1 MKNKI
6 YVLMFIL
13 ICNLTNLLLCGCQ
26 NSPGNVLDTSG
37 IYERTDYDIDGNNE
51 YYDSERNMRVIYSTD
66 GNVKIQFLTDE
77 LNTPTQASR
86 IEVKPHYLTE
96 KEIQQVASLLFGDVH
111 FYNARMSS
119 NVEYS
124 KNEIL
129 ERINRWSQFT
139 NKDSILDLYGENNER
154 LIEKIKNRI
163 ELYNKMYEL
172 APEEETRKLTDW
184 CYKKESFFY
193 NQETDNVQ
201 DLASENDTI
210 MLEIESDQVQYIFH
224 AAKRDQWDYK
234 LNNISVYLNPKGSPS
249 QLDSRIFQ
257 SMLCRTDRPGDKE
270 IHTIK
275 EYTEKLLDQ
284 MNFGSWEIDRCYV
297 VEQYYGNTPEYII
310 RISAVPVLEDT
321 PALRHPQLQNLKSDD
336 VYASNYYLTDVYFE
350 FSANGDLVSFRLS
363 SPIDITN
370 IENTEVMGKDV
381 ILDRASELLRLVDV
395 HTYDTMGI
403 VDNIQEQ
410 AACVINITEMDYGLT
425 RIKVPDVD
433 DRYYYIPSVAFNG
446 DVIYYGT
453 ESGDIYFESDNTVP
467 LLTINAIDGKV
478 IEIE

>member
-1 MKNKI
+1 MKNNI
-6 YVLMFIL
+6 YALIFFIC
-13 ICNLTNLLLCGCQ
+13 IVANLVLCGCQ
-26 NSPGNVLDTSG
+26 NSPDNVLDAGG
-37 IYERTDYDIDGNNE
+37 ICKGTDYDIDEKNE
-51 YYDSERNMRVIYSTD
+51 HRVIYSTD

-86 IEVKPHYLTE
+86 IEINPHYLTE

-163 ELYNKMYEL
+163 ELYNKMYDL

-184 CYKKESFFY
+184 CYKKESYFY
-193 NQETDNVQ
+193 NEETDNVQ

-257 SMLCRTDRPGDKE
+257 SRLCRTDRPGDKE
-270 IHTIK
+270 IHAIK
-275 EYTEKLLDQ
+275 EYTEELLDQ
-284 MNFGSWEIDRCYV
+284 MNLGSWKIDRCYV

-310 RISAVPVLEDT
+310 RISAVPVLEGT

-403 VDNIQEQ
+403 ADNIQEKV
-410 AACVINITEMDYGLT
+410 ACVINITEMDYGLT

-433 DRYYYIPSVAFNG
+433 DRYYYVPSVAFNG

-467 LLTINAIDGKV
+467 LLTINAVDGKV

>member
-6 YVLMFIL
+6 YALMFIL
-13 ICNLTNLLLCGCQ
+13 LCIVANFVLCGCQ
-26 NSPGNVLDTSG
+26 NSPSNVLDISG
-37 IYERTDYDIDGNNE
+37 ICEDTDYDIDEKNE
-51 YYDSERNMRVIYSTD
+51 CYDSERKKRVIYSTD
-66 GNVKIQFLTDE
+66 SNVKIQFLTDE
-77 LNTPTQASR
+77 LNTPTQAFR
-86 IEVKPHYLTE
+86 IEVRPHYLTE

-139 NKDSILDLYGENNER
+139 NNDSILDLYGENNER

-163 ELYNKMYEL
+163 ELYNDMYEL

-184 CYKKESFFY
+184 CFKKESFFY
-193 NQETDNVQ
+193 NDEIENAQG
-201 DLASENDTI
+201 LASENDTI
-210 MLEIESDQVQYIFH
+210 MLEIGSNQVQYIFH

-249 QLDSRIFQ
+249 QLDSRIYQ
-257 SMLCRTDRPGDKE
+257 SRLCRTHRPEDKE
-270 IHTIK
+270 IQTIT
-275 EYTEKLLDQ
+275 EYAEKLLDQ
-284 MNFGSWEIDRCYV
+284 MNLGEWEIDGCYV
-297 VEQYYGNTPEYII
+297 IEQYYGNTPEYII
-310 RISAVPVLEDT
+310 RINAVPVLEST

-336 VYASNYYLTDVYFE
+336 VYSSNYYLTDVYFE
-350 FSANGDLVSFRLS
+350 FSAKGDLVSFRLS
-363 SPIDITN
+363 SPIDISN
-370 IENTEVMGKDV
+370 IENTEVMGKEL

-395 HTYDTMGI
+395 YTYDTMGI
-403 VDNIQEQ
+403 VDNMQEQ
-410 AACVINITEMDYGLT
+410 VSCLINITEMDYGLT
-425 RIKVPDVD
+425 RIKVPNVD
-433 DRYYYIPSVAFNG
+433 DRYYYVPSVTFKGGVNYYG
-446 DVIYYGT
+446 RESGYIYY
-453 ESGDIYFESDNTVP
+453 ESENTIP